1 MLSALVESS
10 DDAIV
15 TKDMSGK
22 IMTWNRAAEE
32 MYGFTASE
40 AIGRPITI
48 IVPEEQAA
56 DVWMILRS
64 IAAGERVRHHETVRS
79 RKDGTLIDVSL
90 TVSPVIDS
98 DGRVI
103 AASVIS
109 RDISERVRADRT
121 IRASHRALQ
130 GLLMDMP
137 LYGVVMSADER
148 IEFCNRAL
156 AAIVGADPADL
167 VGRNW
172 VEVFGN
178 YPEDQ
183 EAWTL
188 FTEGH
193 ITPHYEGRVRDAS
206 GGVHHVFWS
215 NVAYG
220 EDDDSERLLAS
231 VGQDVTASKAAAA
244 ELARAMDDRERLI
257 EAVLAAEFDE
267 RAKLAEALHDDT
279 IQELTA
285 TLMQLDGAIADRPD
299 QAVVRA
305 RDTLSQA
312 LARVRRLMFEL
323 RPSVLD
329 EAGLAAAVRLLADE
343 ASRDGGFEVS
353 VDVAEGRFTR
363 SAEELTY
370 RTVREAVI
378 NCVRHGRAGK
388 IRISIAAGS
397 AELTGVVED
406 DGVGFDIDQ
415 VRSREGANLHIGLDS
430 MAERVRLARGTL
442 EIVSRPGKGTS
453 VQFTIPTG
461 QAGAGG

>member
-10 DDAIV
+10 DDAII
-15 TKDMSGK
+15 TKDMGGK
-22 IMTWNRAAEE
+22 IVTWNHAAEE
-32 MYGFTASE
+32 MYGYKAHE

-48 IVPEEQAA
+48 IVPEEQTA
-56 DVWMILRS
+56 DTWMILRS
-64 IAAGERVRHHETVRS
+64 IAAGEPVHHHETVRT
-79 RKDGTLIDVSL
+79 RKDGTQIDVSL
-90 TVSPVIDS
+90 TISPVIDS
-98 DGRVI
+98 GGRVI

-109 RDISERVRADRT
+109 RDISERVRSDRAN
-121 IRASHRALQ
+121 RASHRALQ

-137 LYGVVMSADER
+137 LYGVVMSSNER

-156 AAIVGADPADL
+156 AAIVGAEPADL
-167 VGRNW
+167 VGREW

-183 EAWTL
+183 EAWKR
-188 FTEGH
+188 FTEGY
-193 ITPHYEGRVRDAS
+193 ITPHYEGRVRDAL

-220 EDDDSERLLAS
+220 EDDQSEGLLAS
-231 VGQDVTASKAAAA
+231 VGHDVTGPKAAAE

-285 TLMQLDGAIADRPD
+285 TLIQLDMAIADRPD
-299 QAVVRA
+299 PAVVRA
-305 RDTLSQA
+305 RETLSQA

-323 RPSVLD
+323 RPRVLD
-329 EAGLAAAVRLLADE
+329 DAGLSAAVRLLADE
-343 ASRDGGFEVS
+343 ASRDGALEID
-353 VDVAEGRFTR
+353 VDVVEGRFTR
-363 SAEELTY
+363 SAEELAY

-378 NCVRHGRAGK
+378 NCARHSGAGK

-397 AELTGVVED
+397 AELTGLVED
-406 DGVGFDIDQ
+406 DGVGFDMEQ
-415 VRSREGANLHIGLDS
+415 VRSRDGANLHIGLDS

-442 EIVSRPGKGTS
+442 EVVSGPGEGTS

-461 QAGAGG
+461 